1 MDETQNPTN
10 WSNTVQDWGGMLLDR
25 WSTKQFAQPVPVPN
39 TGQGPTGRPYIE
51 GQAMQPTK
59 VGGMVISPMMIG
71 LAVAAVAAVVLLR
84 R

>member
-1 MDETQNPTN
+1 MEETQQTN

-39 TGQGPTGRPYIE
+39 TGQGPTGRPYVE
-51 GQAMQPTK
+51 GQAMMPAK
-59 VGGMVISPMMIG
+59 VGGMVISPMLIG
-71 LAVAAVAAVVLLR
+71 LAVAAVVAVVVLR